1 MSPDSS
7 YIYFDRK
14 IHIHAL
20 KDLLIVQDPNRKS
33 NASNKQWKYRH
44 SQNNLFAACVRSEM
58 PTREDKKRGI
68 SCLR

>member
-1 MSPDSS
+1 MSPDLS

-44 SQNNLFAACVRSEM
+44 SQNNLFPHEFVAKCQLEKIRNGAY
-58 PTREDKKRGI
+58 
-68 SCLR
+68 LA